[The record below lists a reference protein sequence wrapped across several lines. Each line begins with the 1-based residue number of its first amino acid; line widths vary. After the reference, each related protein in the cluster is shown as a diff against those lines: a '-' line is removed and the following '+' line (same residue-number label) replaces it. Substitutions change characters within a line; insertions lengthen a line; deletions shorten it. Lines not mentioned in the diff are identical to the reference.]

1 MMTAPRNELQAARLE
16 LRALDAVLDHYPE
29 GRLTDGQVERI
40 GNLVMRAQALAFD
53 VRKLVMDIEANG
65 EKEW

>member
-1 MMTAPRNELQAARLE
+1 MTDSKNELQDARRELRSFEAVLE
-16 LRALDAVLDHYPE
+16 LYPE
-29 GRLTDGQVERI
+29 CRLTDGQVERI

-65 EKEW
+65 EREW